1 MNAPIRRLSFV
12 VAMLFASLLVST
24 TMIQFVF
31 AKDLNARPD
40 NRRTLLSTYARER
53 GQILVG
59 DTAIAKSV
67 PANNEYKWLRTYPQG
82 TSYEHITGYYS
93 FYGAGGGLEQA
104 ENGLLSGSSD
114 KLAFRRVS
122 DFFTGRKTTGASL
135 ELTVN
140 ARVQQAAI
148 KALDGRKGAA
158 VALNPST
165 GEILA
170 MVSNPGYDPATL
182 SGHDLSKVDA
192 AYKKLTGDK
201 DKPLINRAIGGDL
214 YPPGSTFKIVT
225 AAAALSSGKFQPDS
239 VLPGPAVLDL
249 PQTTVGLPNVGKRS
263 CGPNDETTFLHA
275 MEISCNTAFGYL
287 GMEIGADALRDQ
299 AAKFGVGDQLSIP
312 MRVTPSSVPAK
323 LNLPQLAQSAVGQ
336 YDVRVTPLQVA
347 MMSAGVANH
356 GIVMKPYLV
365 KSVLSSDLSV
375 IERAQPEQLSEAV
388 TPEVAA
394 QLTEMMEAVVQSG
407 SGQPAQIDGVRV
419 AGKTG
424 TAETDRVARAHAWFT
439 GFAPANDPQI
449 AVAVVVENGGD
460 PNSEARGGGAVGGP
474 IAKAMIEAGLK
485 K

>member
-1 MNAPIRRLSFV
+1 MNQPIRRLSFV
-12 VAMLFASLLVST
+12 VALLFASLLVST
-24 TMIQFVF
+24 TLIQFVW

-67 PANNEYKWLRTYPQG
+67 PADNEYKWLRTYPQG
-82 TSYEHITGYYS
+82 TAYAHITGYYS

-122 DFFTGRKTTGASL
+122 DFFTGRKTVGASL
-135 ELTVN
+135 ELTIDSAV
-140 ARVQQAAI
+140 QAAAV

-170 MVSNPGYDPATL
+170 MVSNPTYDPSGLA
-182 SGHDLSKVDA
+182 GHDLSKVDA
-192 AYKKLTGDK
+192 AYKALNGNAN
-201 DKPLINRAIGGDL
+201 KPLVNRAIGGDL

-225 AAAALSSGKFQPDS
+225 AAAALESGRFAPDTE
-239 VLPGPAVLDL
+239 LPGPAVLDL
-249 PQTTVGLPNVGKRS
+249 PQTTVGLPNIGKRS
-263 CGPNDETTFLHA
+263 CGANDTTTFLHA
-275 MEISCNTAFGYL
+275 MEISCNSAFGYL
-287 GMEIGADALRDQ
+287 GLQLGADALRDQ

-312 MRVTPSSVPAK
+312 MRVTPSTVPAD
-323 LNLPQLAQSAVGQ
+323 LNQPQLAQAAVGQ

-347 MMSAGVANH
+347 MLSAGVANR
-356 GIVMKPYLV
+356 GIVMKPHLV
-365 KSVLSSDLSV
+365 RSVLSSDLSV
-375 IERAQPEQLSEAV
+375 IERAEPQELSKAV
-388 TPEVAA
+388 SPEVAA
-394 QLTEMMEAVVQSG
+394 QLTEMMEAVVENG
-407 SGQPAQIDGVRV
+407 SGKPAQVDGVRV

-424 TAETDRVARAHAWFT
+424 TAETDRVSRAHAWFT

-460 PNSEARGGGAVGGP
+460 PDSEARGGGAVGGP

>member
-1 MNAPIRRLSFV
+1 MNSPIRRLSFV
-12 VAMLFASLLVST
+12 VAFLFATLLVST
-24 TMIQFVF
+24 TMIQFVY

-40 NRRTLLSTYARER
+40 NRRTLLSSYARER

-67 PANNEYKWLRTYPQG
+67 PASNEFKWLRTYPG
-82 TSYEHITGYYS
+82 GAAYAHITGYYS
-93 FYGAGGGLEQA
+93 FYGAGSGLEQA

-122 DFFTGRKTTGASL
+122 DFFTGRKTSGASL
-135 ELTVN
+135 ELTIDPK
-140 ARVQQAAI
+140 VQEAAI
-148 KALDGRKGAA
+148 KALDGRKGSA
-158 VALNPST
+158 VAVNPST

-170 MVSNPGYDPATL
+170 MVSNPGFNPATL
-182 SGHDLSKVDA
+182 SGHDLTKVEK
-192 AYKKLTGDK
+192 AYNGLNADPN
-201 DKPLINRAIGGDL
+201 KPLVNRAIGGDL
-214 YPPGSTFKIVT
+214 YPPGSVFKIVT

-239 VLPGPAVLDL
+239 ELPGPAELDL
-249 PQTTVGLPNVGKRS
+249 PQTTVGLPNIGNRS
-263 CGPNDETTFLHA
+263 CGDNDKTTLLNA
-275 MEISCNTAFGYL
+275 MEISCNSAFGFL
-287 GMEIGADALRDQ
+287 GMELGADALRDQ

-312 MRVTPSSVPAK
+312 MRVTPSSVPAE
-323 LNLPQLAQSAVGQ
+323 LNQPQLAQSAVGQ

-347 MMSAGVANH
+347 MFSAGVANA
-356 GIVMKPYLV
+356 GVVMRPHLV

-375 IERAQPEQLSEAV
+375 IERAEPEQLSEAT

-394 QLTEMMEAVVQSG
+394 QLTEMMEAVVENG
-407 SGQPAQIDGVRV
+407 SGKPAQIDGVRV

-460 PNSEARGGGAVGGP
+460 PDSEARGGGAVGGP
-474 IAKAMIEAGLK
+474 IAKAMLEAGLK

>member
-1 MNAPIRRLSFV
+1 MNQPIRRLSFV
-12 VAMLFASLLVST
+12 VALLFASLLVST
-24 TMIQFVF
+24 TLIQFVW

-67 PANNEYKWLRTYPQG
+67 PVDDEYKWLRTYPG
-82 TSYEHITGYYS
+82 KTAYAHITGYYS

-122 DFFTGRKTTGASL
+122 DFFTGRKTAGASL
-135 ELTVN
+135 ELTIDS
-140 ARVQQAAI
+140 AVQQAAI

-158 VALNPST
+158 VAVNPST

-170 MVSNPGYDPATL
+170 MVSNPTYDPSPL
-182 SGHDLSKVDA
+182 SSHDLTQVDA
-192 AYKKLTGDK
+192 AYKKLNGDA
-201 DKPLINRAIGGDL
+201 DKPLVNRTIGGDL

-225 AAAALSSGKFQPDS
+225 AAAALSSGRFAPDT
-239 VLPGPAVLDL
+239 VLPGPAELDL
-249 PQTTVGLPNVGKRS
+249 PQTTVGLPNFGDRS
-263 CGPNDETTFLHA
+263 CGPDDKTTFLHA
-275 MEISCNTAFGYL
+275 MEISCNSAFGHL
-287 GMEIGADALRDQ
+287 GLELGADALRDQ
-299 AAKFGVGDQLSIP
+299 AAKFGVGDQLSVP
-312 MRVTPSSVPAK
+312 MRVTPSSVPAE
-323 LNLPQLAQSAVGQ
+323 LNPPQLAQSAVGQ

-347 MMSAGVANH
+347 MFSAGVANR
-356 GIVMKPYLV
+356 GIVMKPHLV
-365 KSVLSSDLSV
+365 RSVLSSDLSV
-375 IERAQPEQLSEAV
+375 IERAEPEELSQAV
-388 TPEVAA
+388 SPEVAA
-394 QLTEMMEAVVQSG
+394 QLTEMMEAVVEDG
-407 SGQPAQIDGVRV
+407 SGKPAQVDGVRV

-424 TAETDRVARAHAWFT
+424 TAETDRVSRAHAWFT

-460 PNSEARGGGAVGGP
+460 PDSEARGGGAVGGP

-485 K
+485 R